1 MGEGFPYPKETNPLF
16 EKWLCFN
23 LPTCEICCFYIL
35 MFGILFRITGIHHDS
50 EGRLCCRSGFPTVWV
65 GQINIVSLFIVKVTY
80 FNVLSNSFTILM
92 GSSISSLK
100 VPVPVNLSETHVV
113 IVSVLWNGKFT
124 HSKTSCSTSFHV
136 SWSSY
141 SYRWFLHKF
150 FISLPHFAITEE
162 HKVNVPPPLTLLS
175 PRVDDIS

>member
-1 MGEGFPYPKETNPLF
+1 MNLWK
-16 EKWLCFN
+16 LCLGSF
-23 LPTCEICCFYIL
+23 LELQEFIMTVKADCVVEVVFLLSGLVKPTSL
-35 MFGILFRITGIHHDS
+35 
-50 EGRLCCRSGFPTVWV
+50 
-65 GQINIVSLFIVKVTY
+65 SLFIVKVTY

-92 GSSISSLK
+92 GSSISGLK
-100 VPVPVNLSETHVV
+100 VAVPVNLSETHVV
-113 IVSVLWNGKFT
+113 IVSVLWNGKFSP
-124 HSKTSCSTSFHV
+124 SKTSCSTSFHV